1 MAKNEY
7 ELKMWLWLWL
17 PVVFFVFIFGSALI
31 SKYVHDAFFAGE
43 FGVIELATP
52 IMLVPAIIGGVIIFI
67 NREKLVTKQL
77 GYWILLVTLACI
89 YIAGEEISWGQQLV
103 GWGTPEWI
111 EEINDQHETNLHNTS
126 SWFDQKPRVLLEI
139 FVVICGIFLPLK
151 RKLQGINLPKDSWQY
166 WLFPTMVCLP
176 TAILTV
182 LSRMPERIKTLF
194 DMSESIVVIRTSEVQ
209 ELYFAIFLMIY
220 LLSIR
225 KRLELSPKKKK
236 RS

>member
-31 SKYVHDAFFAGE
+31 SEYVYETFFAGE
-43 FGVIELATP
+43 TGFIELATP
-52 IMLVPAIIGGVIIFI
+52 IILVPAIISGFIIFS

-77 GYWILLVTLACI
+77 AYWILLVTLACI
-89 YIAGEEISWGQQLV
+89 YFAGEEISWGQQLA
-103 GWGTPEWI
+103 GWGTPEWVK
-111 EEINDQHETNLHNTS
+111 EVNDQHETNLHNTS

-139 FVVICGIFLPLK
+139 LVLVGGIFLPLK
-151 RKLQGINLPKDSWQY
+151 RKLQGINLPRDSWQY
-166 WLFPTMVCLP
+166 WACPTMVCLP
-176 TAILTV
+176 AAILAIF
-182 LSRMPERIKTLF
+182 SRMPERIKSLF
-194 DMSESIVVIRTSEVQ
+194 DMFENIVDIRTSEVQ

-225 KRLELSPKKKK
+225 KRLELSP
-236 RS
+236 